1 MISDRYIKQS
11 QDELENYFK
20 EKEIKNPSISIVNN
34 TIVLESNIINLN
46 VFNDL
51 IIFIFCTY
59 IFIHW
64 YAQNGIVAIIGILIS
79 LYFLWVDFNCINK
92 VIIDYGEKFISIDS
106 RNVFKKISNPQENVY
121 FKTISKF
128 YVYDMTSSPGLRR
141 HKIMIETKD
150 EKKITLIDFGYSE
163 QAEGFLN
170 YLDKSIRS

>member
-1 MISDRYIKQS
+1 MALLIQQVSVDYLNRFCPAQ
-11 QDELENYFK
+11 
-20 EKEIKNPSISIVNN
+20 
-34 TIVLESNIINLN
+34 TIAVLLRQKSGRKML
-46 VFNDL
+46 V
-51 IIFIFCTY
+51 
-59 IFIHW
+59 
-64 YAQNGIVAIIGILIS
+64 
-79 LYFLWVDFNCINK
+79 
-92 VIIDYGEKFISIDS
+92 
-106 RNVFKKISNPQENVY
+106 PQENVY